1 MKFNND
7 DPEGIQWFKSYLEK
21 NDFENIHIP
30 ENEFSPFDIE
40 GDKGGKHYLFEIK
53 NRNRYKITNSYD
65 WGDTIIDQSK
75 YIILS
80 AYKDQVYVVNLFND
94 CMCIHK
100 LEDDHEIQHQ
110 PHCKANM
117 NWDRR
122 ITSKNLISYRNK
134 PKNCY
139 RYD

>member
-7 DPEGIQWFKSYLEK
+7 DPEGIQWFKAFLEK

-65 WGDTIIDQSK
+65 WGDTITDQSK